1 MLGPFLF
8 LIHINSLLVGLQREC
23 DLFADDTSLIA
34 VVHGINISQNDL
46 TVTCKKCEC
55 TNSKGNSIPI
65 LVNKFK
71 K

>member
-1 MLGPFLF
+1 M
-8 LIHINSLLVGLQREC
+8 VGLQREC